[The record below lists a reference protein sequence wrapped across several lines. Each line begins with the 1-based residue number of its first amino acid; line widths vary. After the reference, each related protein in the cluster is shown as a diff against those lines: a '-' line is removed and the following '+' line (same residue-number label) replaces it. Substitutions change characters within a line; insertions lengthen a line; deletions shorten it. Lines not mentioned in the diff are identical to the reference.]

1 MKLLDG
7 KMVAS
12 KIKNNLKTQIEKLDV
27 TPGLGI
33 IIIGDRKDSR
43 TYVNMKKKTCANLGI
58 YVKEICLEER
68 VNESQILAKLEELNN
83 DSKIHGI
90 LIQLPLPKH
99 INQATILS
107 KINLEKDVE
116 GFNPINVGLLTQNK
130 LSECCVPCTPLG
142 CIKLLDEYGVELKGK
157 NVVVVGK
164 SDVVGL
170 PISLLCLHRE
180 ATVTICHIHTKDL
193 ISKTRE
199 ADVLIVACGKAGLIT
214 DNHVKEGVVVI
225 DIGINHVKKNTGL
238 SEELSTE
245 YKIVGDVS
253 FEEVSKKADL
263 ITPVPGG
270 VGPMTIAMLMNNLF
284 HLAQIKNSELSK
296 KMNETIRYY

>member
-1 MKLLDG
+1 MKILDG

-12 KIKNNLKTQIEKLDV
+12 KIKTNIKIQIEKLDL

-33 IIIGDRKDSR
+33 IIVGDRKDSR
-43 TYVNMKKKTCANLGI
+43 TYVNMKKKTCADLGI
-58 YVKEICLEER
+58 FVKELCLEEN
-68 VNESQILAKLEELNN
+68 VNERQILAKLDELNN

-107 KINLEKDVE
+107 NINLEKDVE

-142 CIKLLDEYGVELKGK
+142 CIKLLDEYGVDLKGK

-214 DNHVKEGVVVI
+214 EKHVKEGVIVI
-225 DIGINHVKKNTGL
+225 DIGINHVKHNTGI
-238 SEELSTE
+238 SEELSTK

-253 FEEVSKKADL
+253 FDEVSKKASL

-284 HLAQIKNSELSK
+284 HIAQLKNDELSK
-296 KMNETIRYY
+296 KINETIRYY

>member
-1 MKLLDG
+1 MKILDG

-12 KIKNNLKTQIEKLDV
+12 KIKTNIKIQIEKLDL

-33 IIIGDRKDSR
+33 IIVGDRKDSR

-58 YVKEICLEER
+58 FVKELCLEEN
-68 VNESQILAKLEELNN
+68 VNERQILAKLDELNN

-107 KINLEKDVE
+107 NINLEKDVE

-142 CIKLLDEYGVELKGK
+142 CIKLLDEYGVDLKGK

-193 ISKTRE
+193 ISKTKE

-214 DNHVKEGVVVI
+214 EKHVKRGVIVI
-225 DIGINHVKKNTGL
+225 DIGINHVKHNTGI
-238 SEELSTE
+238 SEELSTK

-253 FEEVSKKADL
+253 FDEVSKKASL

-284 HLAQIKNSELSK
+284 NIAQLKNDELSK
-296 KMNETIRYY
+296 KINETIRYY